1 MAGCAGAGVDRETT
15 HLRCVRAAQHRRLGV
30 GGGGVDADAQHR
42 FVAPGPGAVSG
53 HTREGLRRWFER
65 LFRLFPQLR
74 FAVAH
79 ITVGGPPWDL
89 TVAAQWTAEVTP
101 AHGPPYENVGVHV
114 IRIRRGRVVSIQAYE
129 DSDAIARACQIML
142 EHGIAEAGAE
152 PITA

>member
-1 MAGCAGAGVDRETT
+1 VPVLTWIVRRRISGVF
-15 HLRCVRAAQHRRLGV
+15 AQLSTGDWASV
-30 GGGGVDADAQHR
+30 VAGVDADVQHR
-42 FVAPGPGAVSG
+42 FGGSGALG
-53 HTREGLRRWFER
+53 GERHTREGLRRWFER

>member
-1 MAGCAGAGVDRETT
+1 VPVLTWIVRRRISGVF
-15 HLRCVRAAQHRRLGV
+15 AQLSTGDWASV
-30 GGGGVDADAQHR
+30 VAGVDADVQHR
-42 FVAPGPGAVSG
+42 FGGSGALG
-53 HTREGLRRWFER
+53 GERHTREGLRRWFER

-114 IRIRRGRVVSIQAYE
+114 IRIRRGRVVGIQAY
-129 DSDAIARACQIML
+129 DGSDAIARACQIML
-142 EHGIAEAGAE
+142 EHGVAEAGAE